1 MITIEKLK
9 ELLNDNKNPFQEK
22 NVDYKIKALT
32 LLRNKI
38 PYDVCKSIICSAE
51 HDKIYLCDVD
61 DIIPY
66 INDDDIKILADC
78 NLFIDNDDCLI
89 MYA

>member
-38 PYDVCKSIICSAE
+38 PYDVYKS
-51 HDKIYLCDVD
+51 
-61 DIIPY
+61 
-66 INDDDIKILADC
+66 
-78 NLFIDNDDCLI
+78 NL
-89 MYA
+89 